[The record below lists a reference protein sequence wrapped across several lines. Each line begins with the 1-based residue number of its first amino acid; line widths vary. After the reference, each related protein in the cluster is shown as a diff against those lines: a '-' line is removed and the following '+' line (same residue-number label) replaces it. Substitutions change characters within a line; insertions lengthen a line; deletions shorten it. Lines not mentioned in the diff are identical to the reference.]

1 MPIRTTGAMGQL
13 EQLPAQLN
21 RRNWIILGI
30 LVFASLPFAN
40 PALSIGILVGGLVA
54 IGGFLW
60 MGRSLGRLIDEPT
73 GGARF
78 RYQFGY
84 LVRLASLALVLAIL
98 VAVVKIHTG
107 GLLIGLAVVV
117 INLFWITVQRA
128 FK

>member
-1 MPIRTTGAMGQL
+1 MDQL
-13 EQLPAQLN
+13 DRLPAQLS
-21 RRNWIILGI
+21 RRNWVILAI
-30 LVFASLPFAN
+30 LMLGSLPFGN
-40 PALSIGILVGGLVA
+40 PALSIGILCGGLIS

-60 MGRSLGRLIDEPT
+60 MRRSLGQLLEQPT
-73 GGARF
+73 GGARL

-84 LVRLASLALVLAIL
+84 LIRLAALVLIL
-98 VAVVKIHTG
+98 AVLIAVVKIHTI

>member
-1 MPIRTTGAMGQL
+1 MDPFD
-13 EQLPAQLN
+13 QLPAQLS
-21 RRNWIILGI
+21 RRNWIILVM
-30 LVFASLPFAN
+30 LVLGSLPFGE
-40 PALSIGILVGGLVA
+40 PALSIGILFGGLIA

-60 MGRSLGRLIDEPT
+60 MRRSLGRLLEQSK

-84 LVRLASLALVLAIL
+84 LVRLATLVAVLAVLI
-98 VAVVKIHTG
+98 AVVKIHTV
-107 GLLIGLAVVV
+107 GLLIGLSVVV

>member
-1 MPIRTTGAMGQL
+1 MDQL
-13 EQLPAQLN
+13 DRLPAQLS
-21 RRNWIILGI
+21 RRNWIILAI
-30 LVFASLPFAN
+30 LIMASLPFGD
-40 PALSIGILVGGLVA
+40 PALSIGILCGGLVA

-60 MGRSLGRLIDEPT
+60 MRRSLGRLLEQPN

-84 LVRLASLALVLAIL
+84 LVRLAALVMVLAVLI
-98 VAVVKIHTG
+98 AVVKIHTV
-107 GLLIGLAVVV
+107 GLLVGLSVVV